1 MLSWISAFLKGRT
14 QRVKINTSCSNPLNV
29 NNGVPQGSVLGPTLF
44 NIFINDL
51 VEQILYSEIYLFA
64 DDVKIF
70 SKNSVQL
77 QHDLKAFIEWAN
89 IWQLEISF
97 DKCCVLHLG
106 NNNPMIDYYFNDVV
120 LRTEHIVKDLGIQV
134 SDKLSST
141 PHCNYLFTKCSR
153 ISTLISKSFLSK
165 DIDLMLKAYKVY
177 VLPILDYC
185 SSVYTPHKISDINNL
200 ERIQRKFT
208 KKALWDKSL
217 SYENR
222 LQKLHLSTL
231 EVRRILSDLTLM
243 YKILHG
249 QIQSLSGIVNI
260 KPSNKNTRQ
269 SRKVITKSGF

>member
-1 MLSWISAFLKGRT
+1 
-14 QRVKINTSCSNPLNV
+14 
-29 NNGVPQGSVLGPTLF
+29 
-44 NIFINDL
+44 
-51 VEQILYSEIYLFA
+51 
-64 DDVKIF
+64 
-70 SKNSVQL
+70 
-77 QHDLKAFIEWAN
+77 
-89 IWQLEISF
+89 
-97 DKCCVLHLG
+97 
-106 NNNPMIDYYFNDVV
+106 
-120 LRTEHIVKDLGIQV
+120 
-134 SDKLSST
+134 
-141 PHCNYLFTKCSR
+141 
-153 ISTLISKSFLSK
+153 
-165 DIDLMLKAYKVY
+165 MLKAYKVY

-269 SRKVITKSGF
+269 SRKVILEIPKYRLDIMKYSFPVHISNIWNSLPINVTQSKNITDFQKSLASVDLTPFLRGAIKSSFQPSRS